1 MDELLNKRTLFTLIA
16 LLIITPVGFFTK
28 FYTGSGSSWVNNSL
42 GGVFYEIFWCL
53 IIFLIFAK
61 LKPALIATVVFL
73 ITCALEFSQLWK
85 PEFLEILRENFL
97 VRTVIG
103 NSFTWSDFPYYV
115 IGSLIGFVI
124 MIMIKKF
131 SER

>member
-1 MDELLNKRTLFTLIA
+1 MVALYTLIA
-16 LLIITPVGFFTK
+16 LLIIIPLGLLTK
-28 FYTGSGSSWVNNSL
+28 FYNGSGAAWANNSL

-53 IIFLIFAK
+53 LIFLIFAK
-61 LKPALIATVVFL
+61 FKPVLIATAVFL

-85 PEFLEILRENFL
+85 PEFLEILREYFF

-103 NSFTWSDFPYYV
+103 NSFTWSDFPYYF
-115 IGSLIGFVI
+115 IGSLAGFAMLV
-124 MIMIKKF
+124 MIKRI

>member
-1 MDELLNKRTLFTLIA
+1 MNKRILFNLIA
-16 LLIITPVGFFTK
+16 LLIITPLGFFTK
-28 FYTGSGSSWVNNSL
+28 FYTGASSEWVNNSL

-53 IIFLIFAK
+53 LIFMIFIK
-61 LKPALIATVVFL
+61 FKPVLIATVVFL
-73 ITCALEFSQLWK
+73 ITCALEFTQLWK

-103 NSFTWSDFPYYV
+103 NSFSWSDFPYYI
-115 IGSLIGFVI
+115 IGSIAGFALILL
-124 MIMIKKF
+124 IKRI

>member
-1 MDELLNKRTLFTLIA
+1 MFLFFI
-16 LLIITPVGFFTK
+16 K
-28 FYTGSGSSWVNNSL
+28 F
-42 GGVFYEIFWCL
+42 
-53 IIFLIFAK
+53 
-61 LKPALIATVVFL
+61 KPALIATAVFL
-73 ITCALEFSQLWK
+73 ITCVLEFTQLWK

>member
-28 FYTGSGSSWVNNSL
+28 FYTGSGAAWANNSL

-53 IIFLIFAK
+53 LIFLFFTK

-73 ITCALEFSQLWK
+73 ITCVLEFTQLWK